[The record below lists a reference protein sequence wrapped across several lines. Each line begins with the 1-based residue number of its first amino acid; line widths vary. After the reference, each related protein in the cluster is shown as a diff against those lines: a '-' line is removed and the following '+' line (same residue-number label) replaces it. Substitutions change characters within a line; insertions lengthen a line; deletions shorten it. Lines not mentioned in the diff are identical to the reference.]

1 MDLIESNYKRCCDTH
16 GDISEHLPTLARY
29 SRECSTIS
37 EMGVRTVVST
47 WAFLKGLLENN
58 SYEKKLICVDIE
70 DAPNI
75 QEISNFVRNLGV
87 DMTFLKC
94 DSATVNI
101 PQVDLLFIDTFHV
114 YGHLKRELAKH
125 HASVKKYIIMH
136 DTVSDAIYGEA
147 RREHFNIEQTMKNTG
162 YSLYDITH
170 GMIQAIYEFLA
181 DHPEWRIEADYKNNN
196 GLMVLKRV

>member
-1 MDLIESNYKRCCDTH
+1 MELIEHNYKERCDTPS
-16 GDISEHLPTLARY
+16 DISEHLPTLARY
-29 SRECSTIS
+29 ASECSTIS
-37 EMGVRTVVST
+37 EMGVRSVVST
-47 WAFLKGLLENN
+47 WAFLKGLVNNN
-58 SYEKKLICVDIE
+58 SSEKNLICVDIE

-75 QEISNFVRNLGV
+75 GNICNYVKQLGV
-87 DMTFLKC
+87 NMTFLKC

-114 YGHLKRELAKH
+114 YGHLKRELEKH

-147 RREHFNIEQTMKNTG
+147 LRLGFNLEQTMKNTG

-181 DHPEWRIEADYKNNN
+181 DHREWKIYEDYKNNN